1 MAHVLYTIVL
11 WHMYYKSMYVH
22 VCMYVCA
29 IWLVWLEIPQVQ
41 MDGCSLVPNCFSLGF
56 GFESLTQSNFCI
68 FVSRCFGI
76 RCKGRGQVGGEDSG
90 GHMRA
95 KQLLQAMIYFRPIW
109 ARGCPSNGSHQ
120 QCMPRKTTWKG
131 EGEEEDRKNKKK
143 RYDIDWIYECLE
155 WRCSMNVRSLYLE
168 FRA

>member
-1 MAHVLYTIVL
+1 
-11 WHMYYKSMYVH
+11 
-22 VCMYVCA
+22 MYVCA

-90 GHMRA
+90 GTCELNNYC
-95 KQLLQAMIYFRPIW
+95 KQWSISDRSERGAVHQMDRISSACQEKPHEKGKEKRKIGKIRRRRRRDMILIEYMKAWNEHLIW
-109 ARGCPSNGSHQ
+109 NFILSSHQ
-120 QCMPRKTTWKG
+120 
-131 EGEEEDRKNKKK
+131 
-143 RYDIDWIYECLE
+143 
-155 WRCSMNVRSLYLE
+155 SFVRIENQIGLFYNSLSQ
-168 FRA
+168 FR